1 MCSPFWNRDISHAYI
16 FLYNGIMRIK
26 AVGSLRSIKTLLRKS
41 TSFEVKFYSWKT
53 NFRTVFTGIPGDFL
67 KNKYKLMLF
76 VSKRKIV
83 IIWKW
88 YNILHEEE
96 LVQET
101 YLPCSTRG
109 RNGKKFSSFTLRDHN
124 GFKTRMMSKLFIKVT
139 IVGENILNQ
148 SLMIV
153 KLETPCY

>member
-1 MCSPFWNRDISHAYI
+1 MCSVYWNRNISHACI
-16 FLYNGIMRIK
+16 FETMGLWESK
-26 AVGSLRSIKTLLRKS
+26 LLGVFVALKHSWGKS

-53 NFRTVFTGIPGDFL
+53 KFRTVFTGIPGDFL